1 MRTMVKKN
9 VKDFLQD
16 STAMIGSEA
25 VEVPPANDDVDY
37 YAIDN
42 FCRATGDDNPL
53 FMDPTYATKTKYGC
67 LIAPPTFLV
76 AIRHP
81 GTEGAYAQADYGLA
95 KLLTGVDF
103 EWFDVVR
110 CGDYAQTSLQ
120 LVEIGEKKG
129 WKNRQTAILTSQAT
143 YWNRYGGLLGKA
155 TGTMTFI
162 PLERGKEL
170 IVDREM
176 FRHTKEDIQR
186 IENGIQSEVVRGA
199 KPLYWDE
206 VQVGDELPPVVKGA
220 VDQSDLIHWQEAT
233 APFLKI
239 TEEAIKETMALPGK
253 RRVNPATGWPYYHVD
268 QAPED
273 FSAAPLNGISLP
285 YVRGV
290 EIASLAGSLLTNWM
304 GDEGFLQRL
313 NVVIHQPLLYGDTGF
328 YSGTVREKYKLKL
341 GEMVYRAVDVEVKAV
356 NQINE
361 PVLTG
366 TATIFLPSPGHE
378 VVLPIPELT

>member
-1 MRTMVKKN
+1 MVKKN
-9 VKDFLQD
+9 VMDFLQD
-16 STAMIGSEA
+16 STAMVGQEA
-25 VEVPPANDDVDY
+25 VEVPAANDAIDY

-53 FMDPTYATKTKYGC
+53 FMDPKYATNTKYGC

-81 GTEGAYAQADYGLA
+81 STEGAYAQADYGLA
-95 KLLTGVDF
+95 KFFTGVEF

-110 CGDYAQTSLQ
+110 CGDKAQTSLQ

-129 WKNRQTAILTSQAT
+129 WNNRQTAILTSQAT

-162 PLERGKEL
+162 PLKRGKEL
-170 IVDREM
+170 IIEREM
-176 FRHTKEDIQR
+176 FRHTKDDIQR
-186 IENGIQSEVVRGA
+186 IENGIHSEAVRGA

-206 VQVGDELPPVVKGA
+206 VNLGDELPPVVKGA

-239 TEEAIKETMALPGK
+239 TEEAIKETLEQPGK

-273 FSAAPLNGISLP
+273 FSAASLNGISLA

-290 EIASLAGSLLTNWM
+290 EIASLTGPLLTNWM
-304 GDEGFLQRL
+304 SDEGFLQKL
-313 NVVIHQPLLYGDTGF
+313 DVTIHQPLLYGDTGF
-328 YSGTVREKYKLKL
+328 YNGTVRDKYKLKL
-341 GEMVYRAVDVEVKAV
+341 GKTIYRAVDVGVTAV

-361 PVLTG
+361 TILTG

-378 VVLPIPELT
+378 VVLPIPETT